1 MTKIYMLHYSNREN
15 NPAHH
20 GHCLYSSDSVSMRS
34 FCCPKGLVHFGY
46 TNVTRGF
53 PLALVAKRLEG
64 CPCHVKLLTLDQKPE
79 SSPVDVF

>member
-1 MTKIYMLHYSNREN
+1 MLHYTNGEN

-20 GHCLYSSDSVSMRS
+20 GHCLYSSDSVSMHS

-46 TNVTRGF
+46 TNGMRGF

-64 CPCHVKLLTLDQKPE
+64 CPCHVKLLTLD
-79 SSPVDVF
+79 